1 MSSTDSAS
9 EQIGSSSAS
18 TPSLRPQKHLLKELD
33 PNPHSRVT
41 PADAAKAGFLGDLN
55 NYIPLGSLT
64 LRPSLGGGA
73 YLPQIDWIEPN
84 TGYNCGLW
92 LAFHDYLTASDGHP
106 AFSARK
112 LAESKWI
119 RVFFRK
125 HQQHSDLATL
135 RIYVLPDDVGR
146 RYVDKEALRKLRS
159 HLEHLVNELDIS
171 AESWDGHN
179 QLTKDPIHYSIETKD
194 DDSLFYLF
202 NTMPSPTSGPLPV
215 SCPISN
221 DAIHTVLESARL
233 PGLNT
238 ELYPYQKRTVATMIK
253 REVEPDRALDPRF
266 QPLKSPSGQT
276 FYYDN
281 VSITLLR
288 HRREYSEACGG
299 ILGESM
305 GLGKTLICIAT
316 ILATKGN
323 WPEIPPEYSV
333 NLLPVRPQVGSLMQM
348 AAAAVGR
355 AQVPWRAILQESS
368 GAGEDHANCLAMLE
382 DNVGSYVISPPEAK
396 YSRRS
401 SVIPKG
407 VTIRL
412 SSSTL
417 IVVPQ
422 NLLSQWRKEISTH
435 VVDGRLTILYVDTGN
450 EVPIPSADKLSRYD
464 IILMSRPR
472 FEREMV
478 ASESA
483 KTSSKARKA
492 KGGCLCSLDEDCLCS
507 RNVEYRTPLRE
518 LHFLRIIM
526 VCSLSILLLRLQ
538 SHWDE
543 ACLWSVQL
551 HLFFQFQTCLASL
564 KSHYVDD
571 ADSGVSAG

>member
-9 EQIGSSSAS
+9 EGISPPSAS
-18 TPSLRPQKHLLKELD
+18 IPSLKSQKPLLEKLD
-33 PNPHSRVT
+33 ANAHSRAI
-41 PADAAKAGFLGDLN
+41 PADAAKAAFLGDLN

-64 LRPSLGGGA
+64 LRPSIGGGA
-73 YLPQIDWIEPN
+73 YLQQIDWTESN
-84 TGYNCGLW
+84 SEYNCGLW
-92 LAFHDYLTASDGHP
+92 LAFHEYLTASDGHP

-112 LAESKWI
+112 LAESQWI

-125 HQQHSDLATL
+125 HQRHSDLATL

-146 RYVDKEALRKLRS
+146 RYVDKQALRKLRAY
-159 HLEHLVNELDIS
+159 LEHLMTELDIS
-171 AESWDGHN
+171 SESWDGHN
-179 QLTKDPIHYSIETKD
+179 QLKKDPIHYSIETKD

-202 NTMPSPTSGPLPV
+202 NTISSPSPGPLTV

-221 DAIHTVLESARL
+221 DAIHAVFESARL

-238 ELYPYQKRTVATMIK
+238 RLYPYQKRTVATMIK

-266 QPLKSPSGQT
+266 QPLKSPSGQPL
-276 FYYDN
+276 YYDN
-281 VSITLLR
+281 VTTTLLR
-288 HRREYSEACGG
+288 DRREYSEVCGG

-305 GLGKTLICIAT
+305 GLGKTLICIAI

-333 NLLPVRPQVGSLMQM
+333 NLIPVRPQVGSLMQM

-355 AQVPWRAILQESS
+355 AHIPWRAILEESS
-368 GAGEDHANCLAMLE
+368 RGGEDHANCLAMLE
-382 DNVGSYVISPPEAK
+382 ENVGSYVILPPEAK

-412 SSSTL
+412 SSATL
-417 IVVPQ
+417 IVVPP

-450 EVPIPSADKLSRYD
+450 EVPLPSTDKLSHYD

-483 KTSSKARKA
+483 TASSRAKKA
-492 KGGCLCSLDEDCLCS
+492 KGGCLCSLDEDCHCS
-507 RNVEYRTPLRE
+507 KDDEPGTPLKE

-526 VCSLSILLLRLQ
+526 VCISSVLSSIFQ
-538 SHWDE
+538 SCCNE
-543 ACLWSVQL
+543 TCIRSVQL
-551 HLFFQFQTCLASL
+551 LSFPTLDPSCKGQVPLRR
-564 KSHYVDD
+564 
-571 ADSGVSAG
+571 

>member
-1 MSSTDSAS
+1 M
-9 EQIGSSSAS
+9 
-18 TPSLRPQKHLLKELD
+18 PQKPLLKEL
-33 PNPHSRVT
+33 NAIAHSRAN
-41 PADAAKAGFLGDLN
+41 PADAAKAEFLGNLN
-55 NYIPLGSLT
+55 NYMPLGSLT
-64 LRPSLGGGA
+64 LRPSIGGGA
-73 YLPQIDWIEPN
+73 YLQQVDWTEPN
-84 TGYNCGLW
+84 FEYSCGLW

-112 LAESKWI
+112 LAESQWI

-146 RYVDKEALRKLRS
+146 RYVDRQALRKLRGY
-159 HLEHLVNELDIS
+159 LEHLMNKLDIS
-171 AESWDGHN
+171 SESWDGRN
-179 QLTKDPIHYSIETKD
+179 QMTKDPIHYSIETKD

-202 NTMPSPTSGPLPV
+202 NTIASPTSGPLPV

-221 DAIHTVLESARL
+221 DAIHAVFNSARL

-266 QPLKSPSGQT
+266 QPIKSPSGQT
-276 FYYDN
+276 LYYDD
-281 VSITLLR
+281 VTITLLR
-288 HRREYSEACGG
+288 DRREYSEVCGG

-333 NLLPVRPQVGSLMQM
+333 NLLPVRRRVGSLMQM

-355 AQVPWRAILQESS
+355 AQVPWRAILEESS
-368 GAGEDHANCLAMLE
+368 RGGEVHANCLAMLE
-382 DNVGSYVISPPEAK
+382 DNVGSYVIPPPEAK

-407 VTIRL
+407 ITIRL
-412 SSSTL
+412 SSATL
-417 IVVPQ
+417 IVVPP

-435 VVDGRLTILYVDTGN
+435 VVGGRLTILYVDTGN
-450 EVPIPSADKLSRYD
+450 EVPLPSTDRLSQYD

-472 FEREMV
+472 FEREMA

-483 KTSSKARKA
+483 KTSMNA
-492 KGGCLCSLDEDCLCS
+492 KGGCSCSLDEDCHCS
-507 RNVEYRTPLRE
+507 RGDEYRTPLKE

-526 VCSLSILLLRLQ
+526 VCILSVLSFLFR
-538 SHWDE
+538 SCCDE
-543 ACLWSVQL
+543 TCIQSVQS
-551 HLFFQFQTCLASL
+551 QTCLASL
-564 KSHYVDD
+564 KSHYGDD
-571 ADSGVSAG
+571 TESDIYAG